1 MKSLTVQKL
10 ISTITKKMLASW
22 KGLATVIEK
31 ASPVDYRVHYVDNAK
46 KWIERRED
54 DPESIVSF
62 RVQTMVLGLEIL

>member
-1 MKSLTVQKL
+1 
-10 ISTITKKMLASW
+10 MLASW

-31 ASPVDYRVHYVDNAK
+31 ASPVDYRVHYVNNAK

-54 DPESIVSF
+54 DPESSVSF